1 MKPLLIF
8 LFVNLGSHLCFADT
22 KDCKHDDTTFKCVEV
37 VSVYDGDTVTVN
49 IPDVHPLIGKKIGVR
64 IRGLDTPE
72 RKGKQPCEKDKAI
85 EAKSLVETALKNAKQ
100 VDLLNC
106 GKDKYFRLLCD
117 VHHDGKN
124 IADLILKQKLAY
136 QYAGNTKQKID
147 WCTFGRSP
155 AGEKK

>member
-8 LFVNLGSHLCFADT
+8 LFLNFGSHLCFADT
-22 KDCKHDDTTFKCVEV
+22 KDCKHDDTTFKCVDV
-37 VSVYDGDTVTVN
+37 VAVYDGDTVTVN

-117 VHHDGKN
+117 VHYDGKSV
-124 IADLILKQKLAY
+124 AALVLDKKLAY
-136 QYAGNTKQKID
+136 QYSGATKQKID
-147 WCTFGRSP
+147 WCAFGRRP
-155 AGEKK
+155 AGEQK